1 MRHFAGLILAL
12 ALTAA
17 LYFGAGWGRTHILSL
32 AHTSSGLPDR
42 TGLIALACMLGT
54 GLLLGL
60 LLVVP
65 AVSPLATGLP
75 GLALLAWTAFMVVSY
90 QRALSWV
97 PWQGSAYG
105 AGFRDLLATGVLA
118 MLGIAMVIPLFVPSR
133 WYRFT
138 QEEDTGSD
146 LPAATGLLS

>member
-90 QRALSWV
+90 QRALSCV
-97 PWQGSAYG
+97 EAALDSGLSGKRLAHTH
-105 AGFRDLLATGVLA
+105 DLAPGR
-118 MLGIAMVIPLFVPSR
+118 PKER
-133 WYRFT
+133 
-138 QEEDTGSD
+138 
-146 LPAATGLLS
+146 